1 MLQINKASLCMQSC
15 QDFEQLLMID
25 GQGGGWKH
33 AAEMLADLAQDA
45 AGDYVLILD
54 DDDILLNADG
64 VRLMKEA
71 AQSQPAAV
79 IFKGWHAD
87 LGILPNDN
95 TWMRRPRLAQI
106 GSFDF
111 ITRREV
117 FCELVDTAVTN
128 GYNNDFGII
137 DGVFERC
144 LPVTWLN
151 VLMCAAMRRSRG
163 K

>member
-33 AAEMLADLAQDA
+33 AAEMLTELAQDA
-45 AGDYVLILD
+45 TGDYVLILD

-71 AQSQPAAV
+71 AQGEPAAV

-117 FCELVDTAVTN
+117 FVELADTAVTN
-128 GYNNDFGII
+128 GYTNDFGII

-151 VLMCAAMRRSRG
+151 VLMCAVMRRSRG